1 MPLPRHEGRHELG
14 QNFLTDPAT
23 ISAFVALVART
34 EGPVVEIGGGD
45 GALTVPLQRLGRPLT
60 VLEADSRTA
69 ARLRRRTAAP
79 TTVLHADFLRWKAP
93 RAPHVLVGN
102 LPFHRTTAMLRRIL
116 HASDWTDAVL
126 LVQWEV
132 ARRRAGVGGATMM
145 TAQWW
150 PWYDFRLVQRVPAAA
165 FRPRPGVD
173 GGLLTVSRRTEPL
186 LAPHER
192 HRYQDFV
199 HRVFTG
205 SGRGLIEIIPR
216 AARDRGGPRGTGR
229 GAGGGAGRGTAGGA
243 GRDAGGAGREARG
256 GDGRG
261 AALPRGR
268 LLAWLRGHGIR
279 PGALPK
285 SLTAVQWT
293 ELYHLADRSTGA
305 DAAPAPGTRADT
317 PAHRSRAREGTRARR
332 RKTVSGE

>member
-1 MPLPRHEGRHELG
+1 MHEGRHELG

-23 ISAFVALVART
+23 ISTFVSLVART
-34 EGPVVEIGGGD
+34 EGPVTEIGGGD
-45 GALTVPLQRLGRPLT
+45 GALTLPLQRLGRPLT
-60 VLEADSRTA
+60 VLEADARTA
-69 ARLRRRTAAP
+69 DRLRRRTAAS

-93 RAPHVLVGN
+93 RAPHILVGN

-116 HASDWTDAVL
+116 HAPGWTEAVL

-150 PWYDFRLVQRVPAAA
+150 PWYDFRLVQRVPATA

-173 GGLLTVSRRTEPL
+173 GGLMTLTRRAEPL
-186 LAPHER
+186 LEAHER

-205 SGRGLIEIIPR
+205 PGRGLAEIVPLAVR
-216 AARDRGGPRGTGR
+216 ERQRGRGR
-229 GAGGGAGRGTAGGA
+229 GAR
-243 GRDAGGAGREARG
+243 
-256 GDGRG
+256 
-261 AALPRGR
+261 PSRGR
-268 LLAWLRGHGIR
+268 VVDWLRGQGIR

-285 SLTAVQWT
+285 SLTAAQWAELFHLT
-293 ELYHLADRSTGA
+293 ER
-305 DAAPAPGTRADT
+305 PAPR
-317 PAHRSRAREGTRARR
+317 
-332 RKTVSGE
+332 

>member
-1 MPLPRHEGRHELG
+1 MPRHSTRHHEGRHELG

-23 ISAFVALVART
+23 IGTFVTAVAET
-34 EGPVVEIGGGD
+34 AGPVVEIGGGD
-45 GALTVPLQRLGRPLT
+45 GALTLPLQRLGRPLT
-60 VLEADSRTA
+60 VLETDARTA
-69 ARLRRRTAAP
+69 DRLRRRTAAS

-116 HASDWTDAVL
+116 HASEWTDAVL

-150 PWYDFRLVQRVPAAA
+150 PWYDFRLIQRVPAAA

-173 GGLLTVSRRTEPL
+173 GGLMTLTRRAEPL
-186 LAPHER
+186 LDSHER

-205 SGRGLIEIIPR
+205 PGRGLAEILP
-216 AARDRGGPRGTGR
+216 AAVRGSGGGHGGGHGGGPS
-229 GAGGGAGRGTAGGA
+229 
-243 GRDAGGAGREARG
+243 
-256 GDGRG
+256 
-261 AALPRGR
+261 RGR
-268 LLAWLRGHGIR
+268 IHGWLRGHGVR
-279 PGALPK
+279 PDALPK
-285 SLTAVQWT
+285 SLTATQWA
-293 ELYHLADRSTGA
+293 ELYHLTARTARTAHTANGRQA
-305 DAAPAPGTRADT
+305 GGTRV
-317 PAHRSRAREGTRARR
+317 RR
-332 RKTVSGE
+332 RTTVSGE